1 MTTRFIDASVNRE
14 FPFSTANIIIVEV
27 DLSWGLLVKKQK
39 KKKKKKWTYKEK
51 IPLLFFVEVIT

>member
-39 KKKKKKWTYKEK
+39 KKEKEMDLQRK
-51 IPLLFFVEVIT
+51 DTPTIFC